1 MSILIE
7 TTTGSFSKWILIYIV
22 IISNYLW
29 ILLHKRFNIWPSALQ
44 SRAGNRKCSLTHQY
58 GTRDETSK
66 LKTLNSQAIWCV
78 RKQYQDRAYSFV
90 KRWSIIICLAGSK
103 SASPNCSRPQAILLT
118 IELLIFCSA
127 RKPATISVKS

>member
-1 MSILIE
+1 MSIFIE

-22 IISNYLW
+22 VISNYLL
-29 ILLHKRFNIWPSALQ
+29 LLHKRFSIWPSALQ
-44 SRAGNRKCSLTHQY
+44 SHAGNRKCSSTLQY
-58 GTRDETSK
+58 GTHDETSK
-66 LKTLNSQAIWCV
+66 LKTLTSQAIWCV

-90 KRWSIIICLAGSK
+90 KRWSIITCFAGSK